1 MMLYNIIASVQWWCI
16 FILYTQRT
24 DCASFF
30 SNAESTGIGG
40 VTLPSLCSDSDPS
53 EQYVSDKGAGS
64 SLVLSLRP
72 EHGRSSSASSCKRQ
86 FRAPDAYN
94 FFVRLQRIPGASG
107 TRGASSSRKYSS
119 STKSGNT
126 TNSCALTI
134 SQSANG
140 EVLPS
145 WRLDPCALESA
156 ATAAATT
163 PEDQMRLLQGKLNIV
178 WKHDGNAPNYRLHIT
193 VVGQG
198 NVCLER
204 EKHSCLA
211 YAGMPLLCIAS
222 ELICDGVPNC
232 PPLGS
237 DVSDENEEM
246 CAKHRQEVLSE
257 NPVQSV
263 FRKYIQNTLKSF
275 FGGEPDDLSSD
286 GLVSSDAELS
296 LRFPPAPSTPA
307 PVSSSTATETATA
320 TAPAKKHRSS
330 LTGLSKYGPWGYL
343 FLGMLICGGAL
354 LICGLWECCCRSHK
368 REQSPDDS
376 LATTVVPSFL
386 QTSSPG
392 DVSGAGANGGGP
404 AVPSLNLPHYAE
416 LDPPPAYSVLFPN
429 QKPSDDAASGT
440 TTTPDDGD
448 EGTIPVTASAPS
460 SQTAPN
466 DAIAVTNVTGG
477 LQGTALAAAASAGT
491 AAAAASAGTVEGAPA
506 LEVASPQQPITLLP
520 AHSSSSSPA

>member
-1 MMLYNIIASVQWWCI
+1 MEIE
-16 FILYTQRT
+16 
-24 DCASFF
+24 D
-30 SNAESTGIGG
+30 AESTGIGG
-40 VTLPSLCSDSDPS
+40 VTLPSLCSDNDPS
-53 EQYVSDKGAGS
+53 EQYVSDKGAAS

-237 DVSDENEEM
+237 VVSDENEEM

-257 NPVQSV
+257 NPVHTV

-296 LRFPPAPSTPA
+296 LRFPPSTPA
-307 PVSSSTATETATA
+307 PVSSTATETATP

-343 FLGMLICGGAL
+343 FLGMVICGGAL

-376 LATTVVPSFL
+376 LAATVVPSFL

-392 DVSGAGANGGGP
+392 DVSSGAGANGGGSV
-404 AVPSLNLPHYAE
+404 VPSLNLPHYAE

-429 QKPSDDAASGT
+429 QKPSDDAAVSGT
-440 TTTPDDGD
+440 MPDDGD
-448 EGTIPVTASAPS
+448 EGTMVTASAPAPS
-460 SQTAPN
+460 SLTAAN
-466 DAIAVTNVTGG
+466 DAIAITNGSSVTGG
-477 LQGTALAAAASAGT
+477 SPST
-491 AAAAASAGTVEGAPA
+491 AAEGAPA

>member
-16 FILYTQRT
+16 FILYTQRS

-30 SNAESTGIGG
+30 SNAESAGIGG
-40 VTLPSLCSDSDPS
+40 VTLPSLCSDSDTAS
-53 EQYVSDKGAGS
+53 EQYVSDKGAAS

-94 FFVRLQRIPGASG
+94 FFVRLQRIPGGSG

-211 YAGMPLLCIAS
+211 YAGMPLLCIAA

-275 FGGEPDDLSSD
+275 FGGEPPDDDLSPD

-296 LRFPPAPSTPA
+296 LRFPPSPSTPA
-307 PVSSSTATETATA
+307 PVSSTATETATA

-376 LATTVVPSFL
+376 LGATVVPSFL

-392 DVSGAGANGGGP
+392 DVSSGATAGTNGG
-404 AVPSLNLPHYAE
+404 VPVVSSLNLPHYAE

-429 QKPSDDAASGT
+429 QKPSDDASSGT
-440 TTTPDDGD
+440 TVTPNDGD
-448 EGTIPVTASAPS
+448 EGTIPVTASAPAPS
-460 SQTAPN
+460 STQTVVN
-466 DAIAVTNVTGG
+466 DAVAITNGSSVI
-477 LQGTALAAAASAGT
+477 GTA
-491 AAAAASAGTVEGAPA
+491 EGEPA
-506 LEVASPQQPITLLP
+506 LEVASPQQPMTLLP

>member
-1 MMLYNIIASVQWWCI
+1 MLLYNIIASVQWWCI
-16 FILYTQRT
+16 FILYTQRS

-53 EQYVSDKGAGS
+53 EQYVSDKGAAS

-72 EHGRSSSASSCKRQ
+72 EHGRSTSASSCKRQ

-94 FFVRLQRIPGASG
+94 FFVRLQRIPSASG

-156 ATAAATT
+156 ATAATTT

-275 FGGEPDDLSSD
+275 FGGEPDDLPSD

-296 LRFPPAPSTPA
+296 LRFPPSPSTPA
-307 PVSSSTATETATA
+307 PPVSSTATETATA

-376 LATTVVPSFL
+376 LGATVVPSFL

-392 DVSGAGANGGGP
+392 DVSSAGAGPVMA
-404 AVPSLNLPHYAE
+404 SLNLPHYAE

-429 QKPSDDAASGT
+429 QKPSDDAGSGT

-448 EGTIPVTASAPS
+448 EGTISVTASAPAPPPS
-460 SQTAPN
+460 SPTVAAN
-466 DAIAVTNVTGG
+466 DAIAITNGG
-477 LQGTALAAAASAGT
+477 NGVAGGSQSAA
-491 AAAAASAGTVEGAPA
+491 ERAPA
-506 LEVASPQQPITLLP
+506 LEVAASPQHPITLLP